1 MLVEPEIRRR
11 QAPQLLQGQGLA
23 PLLARVLANRGI
35 TNEEELSLSL
45 SALPRLRLPDE
56 EQAVAL
62 LLRAREEQQAIVI
75 VGDYDADGATATALL
90 MRALAAFGFQHV
102 RYFVPDRFVY
112 GYGLTEKIVAAIK
125 SQEQPVNLVVTVDN
139 GIASVAGVAAAN
151 AAGMQVLVTD
161 HHLPGEVLPAAAALV
176 NPRLEAKGAGHHLA
190 GVGVVFYLLLA
201 LRAALREQGEPAG
214 QVNVTQ
220 WLDLVALGTVADVI
234 HLNHTNRIL
243 VEQGLRRIR
252 SGQAV
257 PGIQALLAAAKRDH
271 SQLVATDLGFVVG
284 PRLNAAGRL
293 ADMELG
299 IRCLLTDAPHE
310 AQQYAEQLQHI
321 NQERRAIEHG
331 MQEEAAR
338 QVRRWK
344 GKQTGNILCLY
355 EAGWHEGVVG
365 LVASRVK
372 EAIHKPVFA
381 FAPAQQEGLLKG
393 SGRSIQGLHLK
404 DVLERVATLQPGLLH
419 AFGGHAMAAGLTLAS
434 QHYQAFTEVVQQAVA
449 ELSSPELFERRIDTD
464 GALVEDELSLL
475 VAEQLRY
482 AFPWGA
488 GFAAPVFDGE
498 FEVLRSRVVGERHV
512 KLTLGLP
519 ARQSVIDGIYFN
531 APEAMLTANLQR
543 IHGVYHLEV
552 NEWQGVRSPQLNFL
566 FVKPL

>member
-11 QAPQLLQGQGLA
+11 TAQPLQVDGLQ
-23 PLLARVLANRGI
+23 PLLARILANRGLADE
-35 TNEEELSLSL
+35 NELSLSL
-45 SALPRLRLPDE
+45 AALPRLVLPDE
-56 EQAVAL
+56 ARAVAL
-62 LLRAREEQQAIVI
+62 LVQARAAQQQIVI

-112 GYGLTEKIVAAIK
+112 GYGLTPKIVTAL
-125 SQEQPVNLVVTVDN
+125 QEDERQTDLIITVDN
-139 GIASVAGVAAAN
+139 GIASIAGVAAAN

-161 HHLPGEVLPAAAALV
+161 HHLPGAELPAAAALV
-176 NPRLEAKGAGHHLA
+176 NPRLNEQGEGHHLA

-201 LRAALREQGEPAG
+201 LRAALREQGDPAG
-214 QVNVTQ
+214 QVNITQ
-220 WLDLVALGTVADVI
+220 WLDLVALGTVADVVRLDHI
-234 HLNHTNRIL
+234 NRIL
-243 VEQGLRRIR
+243 IEQGLRRIR
-252 SGQAV
+252 GGAAV
-257 PGIQALLAAAKRDH
+257 QGIQALLTAAKRSH
-271 SQLVATDLGFVVG
+271 SELVATDLGFVVG

-299 IRCLLTDAPHE
+299 IRCLLTDDLQA
-310 AQQYAEQLQHI
+310 ARQYAEQLQHI
-321 NQERRAIEHG
+321 NQERRAIEFD
-331 MQEEAAR
+331 MQEEATR
-338 QVRRWK
+338 QVQRWQ
-344 GKQTGNILCLY
+344 GKKTPNILCLY

-381 FAPAQQEGLLKG
+381 FAPAQQDGLLKG

-419 AFGGHAMAAGLTLAS
+419 AFGGHAMAAGLTLPAKHYDAFAAAV
-434 QHYQAFTEVVQQAVA
+434 QHAVA
-449 ELSSPELFERRIDTD
+449 ELSSPDLFARYIYTD
-464 GALVEDELSLL
+464 GALAEEDISLP
-475 VAEQLRY
+475 VAEHIRY

-488 GFAAPVFDGE
+488 GFEAPLFDGE
-498 FEVLRSRVVGERHV
+498 FEVLHSRVVGECHV
-512 KLTLGLP
+512 KFTLGLP
-519 ARQSVIDGIYFN
+519 ARQGVVDGIYFN
-531 APEAMLTANLQR
+531 APEGMLTAPLQR

-552 NEWQGVRSPQLNFL
+552 NTWQGVRSPQLNFK